1 MIKIETPNIL
11 TGEIDHQI
19 GGVGEK
25 ISFTISR
32 IPDTKKGKITF
43 STDLDFSAAFPLGAE
58 LLRDPTIRK
67 FYPLGLYYQNK
78 LIGNNIQLT

>member
-1 MIKIETPNIL
+1 MIRIETPNIL

-32 IPDTKKGKITF
+32 IPDTKNGKITF
-43 STDLDFSAAFPLGAE
+43 STDLDFKAAFPLLAE

-67 FYPLGLYYQNK
+67 LYPSNLYYQNK
-78 LIGNNIQLT
+78 LLNKNKSN